1 MCRHEHALLGRN
13 GLNLRLDPGI
23 EFHEFAVKR
32 ETSRAKRVDTL
43 RAQGDKRFAEALIE
57 NLNLRRIMP
66 NVWIDAPSRVVVMRV
81 IMRVNASGA
90 RTRRLREPIRDDQ
103 KCAAR
108 CSRRVQFRE
117 RPIKAESKLH
127 DKISGCDLLCVGW
140 SRFVVVWIA
149 TTRAE
154 HDEREILPAEPANKI
169 GGDGIRNDN
178 FQGSGSRAL
187 HGRRAVQSRRSRCR
201 RLTRERRGDAKE

>member
-1 MCRHEHALLGRN
+1 
-13 GLNLRLDPGI
+13 
-23 EFHEFAVKR
+23 
-32 ETSRAKRVDTL
+32 
-43 RAQGDKRFAEALIE
+43 
-57 NLNLRRIMP
+57 MP
-66 NVWIDAPSRVVVMRV
+66 NVWIDASSRVVIMFVIMRV

-90 RTRRLREPIRDDQ
+90 RTRRLREPICDDQ

-108 CSRRVQFRE
+108 CGRRVQFRE
-117 RPIKAESKLH
+117 RSIKAESKLH

-140 SRFVVVWIA
+140 SRFVVVWIT

-154 HDEREILPAEPANKI
+154 HDEREILPAERSGFLPAERANKI